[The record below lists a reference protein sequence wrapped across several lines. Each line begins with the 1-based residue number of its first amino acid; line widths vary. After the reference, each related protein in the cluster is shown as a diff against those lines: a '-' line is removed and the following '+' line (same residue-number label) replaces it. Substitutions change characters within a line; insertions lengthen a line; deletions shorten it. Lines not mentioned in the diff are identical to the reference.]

1 VTFIQITDP
10 HCVPGD
16 RLLYGTSPRD
26 RLGDAVALVNERF
39 SDAELVLVTGDLAN
53 QGEAGSYE
61 TVKEALELLGVP
73 VHLMLGNHDDRALF
87 RRVFPDT
94 PVIEGGY
101 VQYALDVEGARLIC
115 VDSLSNTPGDHA
127 GQLCATRLAWLER
140 EIAVAPADK
149 ALIIACHH
157 PPFDLGMPYLD
168 PLKLLD
174 HEALYEVL
182 APRKPDMMLLGHVH
196 RPVSGVWRGIPFHI
210 QRAINHQVGLQFEK
224 TDDVLFTDEP
234 GDIGVVRVA
243 EDGVQVFTHAGHTR
257 FGEFGAPTD

>member
-1 VTFIQITDP
+1 M
-10 HCVPGD
+10 
-16 RLLYGTSPRD
+16 
-26 RLGDAVALVNERF
+26 
-39 SDAELVLVTGDLAN
+39 
-53 QGEAGSYE
+53 
-61 TVKEALELLGVP
+61 
-73 VHLMLGNHDDRALF
+73 HLMLGNHDDRALF
-87 RRVFPDT
+87 RQIFPNT

-115 VDSLSNTPGDHA
+115 VDSLSDTPGDHA

-140 EIAVAPADK
+140 EIAATPTDK

-157 PPFDLGMPYLD
+157 PPFDLEMPYLD

-210 QRAINHQVGLQFEK
+210 QRAVSHQVGLQFGE
-224 TDDVLFTDEP
+224 TDAVLFTDEP
-234 GDIGVVRVA
+234 GDIGVARVI
-243 EDGVQVFTHAGHTR
+243 EDSVQIFTHAGHTR
-257 FGEFGAPTD
+257 FGEFDAPTD